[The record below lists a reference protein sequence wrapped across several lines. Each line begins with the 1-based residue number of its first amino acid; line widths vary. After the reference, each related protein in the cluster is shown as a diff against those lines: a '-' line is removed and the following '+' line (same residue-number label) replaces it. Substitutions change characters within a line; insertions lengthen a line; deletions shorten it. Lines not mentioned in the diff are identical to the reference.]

1 MWWWFHF
8 YLTCLFSI
16 WNNIRGIQTRTHSC
30 AKLLSDRISLTVLK
44 RIQKR
49 KVVGSY
55 AEWYQFLWICTL
67 KICCVFFFIGGIY
80 SIARTNMITI
90 IKRSWARVRNDNDD
104 EMIYMGVGSCLLLN
118 KFSFIIF
125 LFYDIP
131 SDACFVNILHRVNG
145 QQNNSRLGETTQ
157 AIIKIINQSCMIFC
171 REREIEKGA
180 RKKTNG

>member
-1 MWWWFHF
+1 MHV
-8 YLTCLFSI
+8 
-16 WNNIRGIQTRTHSC
+16 
-30 AKLLSDRISLTVLK
+30 KDLL
-44 RIQKR
+44 
-49 KVVGSY
+49 
-55 AEWYQFLWICTL
+55 
-67 KICCVFFFIGGIY
+67 CVFFIGGIY

-171 REREIEKGA
+171 REREIAKEAKKKQQMA
-180 RKKTNG
+180 RIKSNSSLRCIHVYIIKLVVIHHVSWHVSH